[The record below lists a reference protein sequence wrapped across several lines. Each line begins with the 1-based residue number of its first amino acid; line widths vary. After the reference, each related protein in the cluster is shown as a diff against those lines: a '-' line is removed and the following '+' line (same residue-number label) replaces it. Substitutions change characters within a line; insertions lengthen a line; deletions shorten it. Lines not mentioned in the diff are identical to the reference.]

1 MLKNKDKKRAI
12 FTAAVFIVFLPAL
25 YSFSVNNTTDADALA
40 AALFDPGTG
49 LTITYASL
57 VPTGTWYP
65 AARFYNGPMSIPDG
79 ILLASGEA
87 ENALPPDESTGMT
100 TMMGLAGDSALV
112 SQIVGESVSAY
123 DTVVLEI
130 HFDAGPSVNSFSFD
144 FIFGSEEYPEYVNEE
159 FNDCFGVFLNGSQIV
174 YDNTG
179 APITINGPYFT
190 DADKVRV
197 PPGNGMEYDGS
208 TAVLNTKAPL
218 TSGSTGNILKIVI
231 SDVADQKLDSG
242 VLMAGLKGGP
252 DIVTT
257 PVTGPYTP
265 TVTPTLTRTQ
275 TFTHSPT
282 ITMTHTITPT
292 HTITKTHT
300 VTPTITPTPVDFVMD
315 LEGSFPAPFK
325 DKAKI
330 VYRLSKEAEMEM
342 KFFTV
347 SGEVVNEIRGIEGR
361 RGYNVFVW
369 DGRNSAGR
377 EVSSGVYIYRIKARA
392 PGGET
397 AVFTSKVT
405 RVK

>member
-1 MLKNKDKKRAI
+1 MLKNKKRVIFAAAI
-12 FTAAVFIVFLPAL
+12 FIILSAAL
-25 YSFSVNNTTDADALA
+25 YPFSVSNTTDADNLA

-49 LTITYASL
+49 LTVTYASL
-57 VPTGTWYP
+57 VPTDTYYP
-65 AARFYNGPMSIPDG
+65 AALFYNGPMSIPDG

-87 ENALPPDESTGMT
+87 ENALPPNESTGMT
-100 TMMGLAGDSALV
+100 TMMGLPGDNALV

-144 FIFGSEEYPEYVNEE
+144 FIFGSEEYPEYINEE

-174 YDNTG
+174 YDDTG

-190 DADKVRV
+190 EGNNVKT
-197 PPGNGMEYDGS
+197 PPENGMEYDGS
-208 TAVLNTKAPL
+208 TTVLNTKAPV
-218 TSGSTGNILKIVI
+218 TAGSAGNVLKIVI

-242 VLMAGLKGGP
+242 VLLAGLKGGP
-252 DIVTT
+252 DIVGT
-257 PVTGPYTP
+257 PFTGPYTP
-265 TVTPTLTRTQ
+265 TVTPTLTQTR

-282 ITMTHTITPT
+282 ITPTHTITQT

-300 VTPTITPTPVDFVMD
+300 VTPTITPTPVNFVME

-330 VYRLSKEAEMEM
+330 VYRLSREAEMEV

-347 SGEVVNEIRGIEGR
+347 SGEVVNEFRGIDGR
-361 RGYNVFVW
+361 RGYNAFAW
-369 DGRNSAGR
+369 DGKNSAGR
-377 EVSSGVYIYRIKARA
+377 EASSGVYIYRIKART
-392 PGGET
+392 PYGET